1 MEKSINELKIQTA
14 KNNVKSKANINRW
27 LTENEDLMENLKD
40 VRERKK
46 DMEKEKLELE
56 LEI

>member
-1 MEKSINELKIQTA
+1 M
-14 KNNVKSKANINRW
+14 KSKANINRW
-27 LTENEDLMENLKD
+27 LTENEDLMDNLKD

>member
-1 MEKSINELKIQTA
+1 
-14 KNNVKSKANINRW
+14 VKSKANINRW
-27 LTENEDLMENLKD
+27 LTENEDLMDNLKD

>member
-1 MEKSINELKIQTA
+1 
-14 KNNVKSKANINRW
+14 VNINRW

-46 DMEKEKLELE
+46 DMEKEK
-56 LEI
+56 